1 MEDKNDET
9 VHTSHAPAVKAG
21 GMRIVK
27 HAREH
32 EDKALT
38 KSELAHQAAEYNSSI
53 TGVSPHDIFSKE
65 ELESHDK
72 SVKASHDKPM
82 PKVTKPHN
90 DNTRRI
96 IQQPSK

>member
-9 VHTSHAPAVKAG
+9 VHTSHAPAASQGFRHTISLVRQLSVSATF
-21 GMRIVK
+21 IV
-27 HAREH
+27 
-32 EDKALT
+32 LVS
-38 KSELAHQAAEYNSSI
+38 KSQSTASLCISVQ
-53 TGVSPHDIFSKE
+53 E